1 MSALRALFYGLC
13 AAAVAVAIALLA
25 FAACLVILLHPPTGD
40 GPADIEIRELG
51 RRKGPRISIA
61 RLYTKLC
68 REAANLPA
76 PQGRRARR
84 IG

>member
-1 MSALRALFYGLC
+1 MTTLARKVRRVIPLVRDYGH
-13 AAAVAVAIALLA
+13 ARP
-25 FAACLVILLHPPTGD
+25 LVILLHPPSAS
-40 GPADIEIRELG
+40 GPAELEIRELG

-76 PQGRRARR
+76 PKGRRARR

>member
-1 MSALRALFYGLC
+1 MTALSRKVRRVIPLVRDYGHARA
-13 AAAVAVAIALLA
+13 
-25 FAACLVILLHPPTGD
+25 LVILLHPPTGD
-40 GPADIEIRELG
+40 GPADLEIRELG

-76 PQGRRARR
+76 PNGRRARR

>member
-1 MSALRALFYGLC
+1 MTALERRVRRVIPLVRDYGNERP
-13 AAAVAVAIALLA
+13 
-25 FAACLVILLHPPTGD
+25 LVVLLHPPTGT
-40 GPADIEIRELG
+40 GPAELEIRELG

-76 PQGRRARR
+76 PKGRKARR
-84 IG
+84 IS